1 MVSGKRML
9 ILFLAMVMVLG
20 SLVSVSA
27 ASSPTTAPTTPTT
40 PTTPTYKKTSIHNV
54 NIIKKTKVPKKAKN
68 KIKVTWKKKK
78 VTNGYVKFT
87 LQKKSGKKWKKVK
100 TYKYS
105 TNRGW
110 MKTKKLKPGTYRFKY
125 YSYIKGTNVKS
136 SPVKISKTVKI
147 KK

>member
-1 MVSGKRML
+1 ML
-9 ILFLAMVMVLG
+9 ILFLAVVMVFG
-20 SLVSVSA
+20 SLISVSA
-27 ASSPTTAPTTPTT
+27 ATSSPKTA

-54 NIIKKTKVPKKAKN
+54 NIIKKTKIPKKAKN

-125 YSYIKGTNVKS
+125 YAYIKGTNVKS